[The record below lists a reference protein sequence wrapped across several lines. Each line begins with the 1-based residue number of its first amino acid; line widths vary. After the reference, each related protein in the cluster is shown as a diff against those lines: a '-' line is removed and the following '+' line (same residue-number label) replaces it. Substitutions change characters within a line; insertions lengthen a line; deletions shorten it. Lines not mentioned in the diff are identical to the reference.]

1 MHKRVTLAALAL
13 TLLVAALLIAGE
25 KPWLDFTTC
34 DFCKPWT
41 QNGLMNEM
49 THEQLNISNGVITIV
64 SVPAARLDEYRKTS
78 ALMNEIGARAAK
90 GEKVNMCGSCESMGA
105 MMMKGAK
112 MEEVPTKTGS
122 VMLLTSADPAM
133 VTELH
138 NWTKKNLDEYAKLT
152 AATPKK

>member
-13 TLLVAALLIAGE
+13 TLLVAALVIAGE
-25 KPWLDFTTC
+25 KPWLDFNTC

-49 THEQLNISNGVITIV
+49 THEQLNISNGVMTII
-64 SVPAARLDEYRKTS
+64 SAPAARLEEYRKTS
-78 ALMNEIGARAAK
+78 AMMNEIGARAAK
-90 GEKVNMCGSCESMGA
+90 GEKVNMCGSCEAMGA

-112 MEEVPTKTGS
+112 MEEVQTKTGS
-122 VMLLTSADPAM
+122 VILLTSSDSAM

-138 NWTKKNLDEYAKLT
+138 TWAKKNLDEYAKMPAP
-152 AATPKK
+152 AAKK

>member
-1 MHKRVTLAALAL
+1 MHKRITLAALAL

-25 KPWLDFTTC
+25 KPWLDFNNC

-49 THEQLNISNGVITIV
+49 THEQLNISNGVMTI
-64 SVPAARLDEYRKTS
+64 STVPAARLADYRKTS
-78 ALMNEIGARAAK
+78 AMMNEIGQRAAK
-90 GEKVNMCGSCESMGA
+90 GEKVNMCGSCEAMGA

-112 MEEVPTKTGS
+112 FEEVPTKTGS
-122 VMLLTSADPAM
+122 VILLTSSDPAM

-138 NWTKKNLDEYAKLT
+138 DWAKKNLDEYAKMT
-152 AATPKK
+152 MTTPKK